1 MFTGVQK
8 SCYWKKGG
16 AGDLLSKVSQVRR
29 PNIACPR
36 SFVEPR
42 SKMMM
47 MGHECKWETGWEE
60 SVGGGGGK
68 ENVLR
73 GEEDGSALHKHL

>member
-1 MFTGVQK
+1 
-8 SCYWKKGG
+8 
-16 AGDLLSKVSQVRR
+16 
-29 PNIACPR
+29 
-36 SFVEPR
+36 
-42 SKMMM
+42 MMM